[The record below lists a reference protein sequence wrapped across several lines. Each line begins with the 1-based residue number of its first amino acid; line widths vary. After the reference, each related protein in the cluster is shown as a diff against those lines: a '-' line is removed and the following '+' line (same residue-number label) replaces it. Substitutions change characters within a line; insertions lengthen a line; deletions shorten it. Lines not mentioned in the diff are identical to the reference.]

1 MRLSRGAQ
9 RLLDL
14 LRWYGSRFRRIH
26 PKQEKLATH
35 LKVKI
40 RQLRYYVR
48 ELVDATLLLVR
59 KCGRNSAEYE
69 LLAQEKCRSSAGLV
83 QVEAVSSSMNVSVP
97 HTARVE
103 RKPPRKETAC
113 DRLIQKLIAEERA
126 CPGTHTLPGES
137 IPA

>member
-26 PKQEKLATH
+26 PKQQKLADH

-48 ELVDATLLLVR
+48 ELIDATLLLVR

-69 LLAQEKCRSSAGLV
+69 LLAGENCRSIAGLV
-83 QVEAVSSSMNVSVP
+83 QVKPVSSFMNVSAP
-97 HTARVE
+97 HTARPE
-103 RKPPRKETAC
+103 RKPAQKE
-113 DRLIQKLIAEERA
+113 DRRFDRA
-126 CPGTHTLPGES
+126 LELLLAQGYK
-137 IPA
+137 